1 MNRRKTM
8 VTPRA
13 GVWIEIDG
21 TNTPQ
26 MDFNVTPRAG
36 VWIEINMGVNA
47 THKYTVTPRAGV
59 WIEMVR
65 ISGTDE
71 SGFGHSPCGSVD

>member
-36 VWIEINMGVNA
+36 VWIE
-47 THKYTVTPRAGV
+47 
-59 WIEMVR
+59 MVR